1 MLSKPRVSQRLVS
14 GRAATASLGNLLE
27 IQITELENLEFDPGT
42 CFYKSAGDSHVG
54 FQFENNYLNRIIF
67 EKSPCDRTHMDS
79 WLKICLPKFLP
90 KGCRLSGSVMRSR
103 YVDC

>member
-27 IQITELENLEFDPGT
+27 IQITELEKFWNLTRNVLFT
-42 CFYKSAGDSHVG
+42 SLAGDSHVG

-67 EKSPCDRTHMDS
+67 KESLR
-79 WLKICLPKFLP
+79 
-90 KGCRLSGSVMRSR
+90 
-103 YVDC
+103 